1 VTRRFSPL
9 DEELGLLPGPWTPRL
24 QEAVVRLGAWIPSFA
39 QAATLLAAFTHTA
52 VSAATARRQTEAA
65 GAAYVAVQ
73 TAAVA
78 ALEAAPPVE
87 PAPAPALLS
96 LSADG
101 AMVPLIGKGQ
111 WAEVKTLAV
120 GEVQPAVWEKDK
132 LVVHTTRVS
141 YFSRLTDAASF
152 TRLALVETQRRG
164 VPGAGTVVAV
174 TDGALWL
181 QEFIAY
187 HRPDAVRVLDWC
199 HAVGYLGQVATA
211 CFGATTDAA
220 TRWLAVQTKE
230 LLEGDPAVVLA
241 KLQGWIDELTPQA
254 ANVATTAATLA
265 VLTTAF
271 QYLQPRCAALQYATF
286 RALGYPVGSGTVE
299 SANKLVVEA
308 RLKGAGMHWARP
320 HVDGMV
326 ALRTIVCSDR
336 WEEAWP
342 QVATA
347 LRQQARARA
356 AQRRQTGRV
365 RHRAP
370 QADGQPVAVPP
381 ATPPVPPPRAAGEPA
396 CVLDMPMGR
405 HEEPS
410 ATRPTTA
417 GTTTV
422 TSPRRPAASHVWRR
436 GYRARQPQ
444 SATTTAN

>member
-1 VTRRFSPL
+1 MRP
-9 DEELGLLPGPWTPRL
+9 
-24 QEAVVRLGAWIPSFA
+24 GAWIPSFA
-39 QAATLLAAFTHTA
+39 QAATLLAAFTHTTL
-52 VSAATARRQTEAA
+52 SAATERRQTEAA

-78 ALEAAPPVE
+78 ALEAAPPTE
-87 PAPAPALLS
+87 PAPGPALVS

-101 AMVPLIGKGQ
+101 AMVPLVGKGQ

-120 GEVQPAVWEKDK
+120 GEVQPAVWEQDK

-141 YFSRLTDAASF
+141 YFSRLTDAARF

-211 CFGATTDAA
+211 CFGAATDAA
-220 TRWLAVQTKE
+220 TQWLAVQTQE
-230 LLEGDPAVVLA
+230 LLEGDPAVVLG

-254 ANVATTAATLA
+254 TTLATAATKLA
-265 VLTTAF
+265 AVTTAF
-271 QYLQPRCAALQYATF
+271 QYLQPRGAALQYATF
-286 RALGYPVGSGTVE
+286 RALGYPIGSGTVE

-308 RLKGAGMHWARP
+308 RLKGAGMHWARA
-320 HVDGMV
+320 HVDGRV

-342 QVATA
+342 QIVRE
-347 LRQQARARA
+347 LRQQAQAQAAHQRQAR
-356 AQRRQTGRV
+356 RV
-365 RHRAP
+365 RHQTAQSARLPA
-370 QADGQPVAVPP
+370 AARPP
-381 ATPPVPPPRAAGEPA
+381 AAPVPPPRPACEPA
-396 CVLDMPMGR
+396 CVLELPSGR
-405 HEEPS
+405 HDEAWLSPPTGTLAE
-410 ATRPTTA
+410 ATTA
-417 GTTTV
+417 TV
-422 TSPRRPAASHVWRR
+422 PRRPAATHVWRR
-436 GYRARQPQ
+436 GHDARRPQPAA
-444 SATTTAN
+444 ATVH